1 MNAALLQR
9 QPKSLLDDTTT
20 MRKLALNHKRNKEQ
34 DHTRLMDEAAAAFK
48 YEDCRD
54 EMWNPEQYSLL
65 YGTPLWAQSTPSQR
79 VLLNQLYWVAYYA
92 QIISA
97 EIATIL
103 LNQTAG
109 AGLYTLEDFR
119 PVCDTLDLE
128 TSQERAHINAFKKVA
143 EEVEQKVFGER
154 VFTYPMRSMYAQ
166 TMVFADTNAIN
177 DFWRN
182 LQLRFYT
189 QLSAGNAF
197 VGCQY
202 FTVRGIRTLNG
213 KIVQHALSRYYMT
226 HPDQDNAPIPSKISY
241 FHFMDESYHFNSSGI
256 VSHDV
261 VKTLKAPTSF
271 ERWVANA
278 TLAGC
283 QKDHYH
289 FSAAI
294 NGIFWYEPAL
304 FGAVYKVLRSPAF
317 GLDDAGAR
325 LMLESCFARDNDG
338 VQASYKTHREA
349 VASYKAY
356 LADLSHVSAHNK
368 EMRHMSQSSV
378 ADYLAR
384 NRAAL
389 ARFRPEAA

>member
-1 MNAALLQR
+1 MNTLLLQR
-9 QPKSLLDDTTT
+9 QPKSLLDDAHT
-20 MRKLALNHKRNKEQ
+20 MRKLALNHERNKKQ
-34 DHTRLMDEAAAAFK
+34 DHTRLMDEAAAAFR
-48 YEDCRD
+48 YEDCRT
-54 EMWNPEQYSLL
+54 EMWNPEEYSLL
-65 YGTPLWAQSTPSQR
+65 FGTPLWSQSTPAQR
-79 VLLNQLYWVAYYA
+79 VLLNQLYWVAYYS

-119 PVCDTLDLE
+119 AVCDTLDLE
-128 TSQERAHINAFKKVA
+128 SSQERAHIAAFKKIS

-154 VFTYPMRSMYAQ
+154 VFTYPMRSMFSQ
-166 TMVFADTNAIN
+166 TMIFADTNAVK
-177 DFWRN
+177 DYWRQ

-197 VGCQY
+197 IGCQY

-213 KIVQHALSRYYMT
+213 KIVQHALSRYYT
-226 HPDQDNAPIPSKISY
+226 AHPDPDSAPIPSKISY

-261 VKTLKAPTSF
+261 VKTLKAPTAF
-271 ERWVANA
+271 ERLVANA
-278 TLAGC
+278 ALDGC
-283 QKDHYH
+283 QKDHFH

-294 NGIFWYEPAL
+294 NGIFWYDPAL
-304 FGAVYKVLRSPAF
+304 FGAVYKILRSPAF

-325 LMLESCFARDNDG
+325 LMLEACFARDNDAI
-338 VQASYKTHREA
+338 QASHRTHREA

-356 LADLSHVSAHNK
+356 LADLPHVSVHNK
-368 EMRHMSQSSV
+368 EMRLMSSSGV
-378 ADYLAR
+378 EGYLRR

-389 ARFRPEAA
+389 ARFRPGAR